1 MLLIFSPEK
10 EDFVLPGSERLIHSV
25 HDWAAQKGLEA
36 VVLLKSDYKDIE
48 CHCGINNQRN
58 TGPCYS
64 VHDWAAQKGLEA
76 VVLLKSDYKDIEC
89 HCGINN
95 QRNTGPCY
103 RCTRPKADCFRLSD
117 PSKVD
122 VAPEE
127 RRTTSDIVRQQ
138 EIYQESRLIILRAW
152 VSSVNCLTSTFVE
165 PSAMLRL
172 SRPWKH
178 NGPAR

>member
-10 EDFVLPGSERLIHSV
+10 EDFVLPGSERLIH
-25 HDWAAQKGLEA
+25 
-36 VVLLKSDYKDIE
+36 
-48 CHCGINNQRN
+48 
-58 TGPCYS
+58 S

-138 EIYQESRLIILRAW
+138 EIYQEFA
-152 VSSVNCLTSTFVE
+152 
-165 PSAMLRL
+165 
-172 SRPWKH
+172 
-178 NGPAR
+178 